1 MAHYNIELPK
11 DVMNEFETLLNNS
24 EAMIGDMVKAGAEVV
39 LHNVKANMPPQL
51 KKYATSYTLHTTRVY
66 RTATDGGINCGV
78 WFGGYMGDTTKDVSK
93 SGDKGTAI
101 ELVANMFEYGS
112 KHRKYP
118 KHPFL
123 RKSFHKREIER
134 AMLKAQKAYIKEEG
148 NLK

>member
-1 MAHYNIELPK
+1 MAHYRIELPT
-11 DVMNEFETLLNNS
+11 DVMHDFENLLNNS
-24 EAMIGDMVKAGAEVV
+24 EQMIGEMVQAGAEVV
-39 LHNVKANMPPQL
+39 LHNMREKMPPQL

-78 WFGGYMGDTTKDVSK
+78 WFGGYMKDATKDVSK

-118 KHPFL
+118 KQPFL

-134 AMLKAQKAYIKEEG
+134 AMLKAQKKYITDG
-148 NLK
+148 GDLK